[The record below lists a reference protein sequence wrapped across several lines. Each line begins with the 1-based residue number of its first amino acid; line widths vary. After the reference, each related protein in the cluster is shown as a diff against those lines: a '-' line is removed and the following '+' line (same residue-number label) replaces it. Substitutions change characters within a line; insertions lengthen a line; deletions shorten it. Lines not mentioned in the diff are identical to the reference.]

1 MPRTLDEQVADRL
14 KHKAELKRREEARKK
29 AGISRNNKE
38 LLPVMTREEQTRR
51 LHELKAEMLNN
62 NKVGKFVEKLF
73 EVAMDDDHQGQTAAM
88 KMLADR
94 LLPTAGF
101 ATADKKSTGVQIN
114 ITGLQ
119 IEKVEEKD
127 VSEPVSIQ

>member
-73 EVAMDDDHQGQTAAM
+73 EIAMDDDHQGQTAAM

>member
-14 KHKAELKRREEARKK
+14 EHKAELKRREKARRD

-38 LLPVMTREEQTRR
+38 LLPVMTAREQTRR
-51 LHELKAEMLNN
+51 LHELKAEMLTHKN
-62 NKVGKFVEKLF
+62 VGRFVEKLF
-73 EVAMDDDHQGQTAAM
+73 DVAMDDDHQGQMAAM

-101 ATADKKSTGVQIN
+101 ASADKKSTGVQIN

-127 VSEPVSIQ
+127 VSQPVSIQ